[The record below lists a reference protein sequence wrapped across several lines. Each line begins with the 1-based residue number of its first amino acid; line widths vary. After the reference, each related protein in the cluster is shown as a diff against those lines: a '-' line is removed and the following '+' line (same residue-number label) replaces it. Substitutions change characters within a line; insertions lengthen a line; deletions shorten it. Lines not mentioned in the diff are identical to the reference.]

1 MDRQAVD
8 RRLEGENRVRNGR
21 LTATPRGS
29 RYAHAVTTS
38 EDPKPTSLVEPEAEP
53 ASTDRAVETAD
64 TAALAAPA
72 TTGNPTG
79 QPPLLERGARAKPAG
94 ATQVV
99 TLPTLST
106 QPVTLEKG
114 LAILHGTP
122 ILPAHHPNLGLA
134 PIDMKSGFSGAAGR
148 VRRDSSGIAARG
160 LEAAVQADPSLRARY
175 DDMGLRHLLRDGELL
190 VERLAMCLGSDD
202 VRWLAQYAEW
212 VGPSYRRRQVPLADL
227 ATLCAGIREA
237 IAPDLTADELACA
250 DRALDAAAVVLQ
262 RNGRVAGDRHKR
274 RAIFKWMYRG
284 V

>member
-1 MDRQAVD
+1 M
-8 RRLEGENRVRNGR
+8 
-21 LTATPRGS
+21 
-29 RYAHAVTTS
+29 TTS
-38 EDPKPTSLVEPEAEP
+38 EDPKPTSLVEPEADT
-53 ASTDRAVETAD
+53 ASTDRAVETTD
-64 TAALAAPA
+64 TAALAAPVN
-72 TTGNPTG
+72 TGNSTG
-79 QPPLLERGARAKPAG
+79 QLPEPGARAKPAG

-106 QPVTLEKG
+106 QPVTMEKG

-134 PIDMKSGFSGAAGR
+134 PIGMKSGFSGAAGR

-160 LEAAVQADPSLRARY
+160 LEAAVQADPTLRARY
-175 DDMGLRHLLRDGELL
+175 DDTGLRHLLRDGELL

-237 IAPDLTADELACA
+237 IAPDLTEDELACA